1 MMIQDFAAFS
11 AVREKGL
18 GKLQPSRPR
27 IAVGMGT
34 CGSGNGAE
42 AVYSAFASEIDAR
55 GLAVDLVPIG
65 CFGFCAEEPLV
76 NVWVPGRPL
85 LILRRVRPEHVD
97 AILNGL
103 GQGLLPPAD
112 TILCKVQEWDH
123 LTGHVKYGAGY
134 PDVPS
139 WNEIPFFSGQV
150 KIVLR
155 NCGLINPDDIE
166 EYVAVGGY
174 QALYKVLIDQNPDA
188 VLEQIK
194 AAKLRGR
201 GGLRWSA

>member
-11 AVREKGL
+11 AVRETGL
-18 GKLQPSRPR
+18 AKLLPSRPR

-85 LILRRVRPEHVD
+85 LVLHRVRPEHVD

-103 GQGLLPPAD
+103 GQGALPATSSTDRVTRTFPAG
-112 TILCKVQEWDH
+112 TRSRSS
-123 LTGHVKYGAGY
+123 TAR
-134 PDVPS
+134 S
-139 WNEIPFFSGQV
+139 RSSS
-150 KIVLR
+150 
-155 NCGLINPDDIE
+155 
-166 EYVAVGGY
+166 AT
-174 QALYKVLIDQNPDA
+174 
-188 VLEQIK
+188 
-194 AAKLRGR
+194 AA
-201 GGLRWSA
+201 